1 MASDDDTQKRSST
14 DLDDFGKKLDKAR
27 ESEETRR
34 LWKSNVNRPPS
45 SALGLAFRVSVELVS
60 AVAVGLAIGWGID
73 WVLGSRPWAMIVFI
87 ILGFIAGVM
96 NVYRVASG
104 MSMAKSLG
112 QKDDASD
119 AEKAEQAPEEGKDRR
134 G

>member
-1 MASDDDTQKRSST
+1 MTSDDKTQKQSAK
-14 DLDDFGKKLDKAR
+14 DLEDFGKKLEKAR
-27 ESEETRR
+27 ESEETRK

-45 SALGLAFRVSVELVS
+45 TALGLAFRVSVELVS

-73 WVLGSRPWAMIVFI
+73 WMLGTRPWVMIVFI

-104 MSMAKSLG
+104 MGNAKGHG
-112 QKDDASD
+112 QKDDAS
-119 AEKAEQAPEEGKDRR
+119 EAEQAEGTPEEGIDRR

>member
-1 MASDDDTQKRSST
+1 MASDDDTQKRSSNE
-14 DLDDFGKKLDKAR
+14 LDDFGKKLEKAR
-27 ESEETRR
+27 ESEKSRR

-73 WVLGSRPWAMIVFI
+73 WVLESRPWAMIVFI

-104 MSMAKSLG
+104 MSAAKSQG

-119 AEKAEQAPEEGKDRR
+119 AE
-134 G
+134 